1 MNEEGQFRFTNG
13 SVVDTDLNFDRVK
26 AVVMHEFT
34 HEQLYAKTTYGQ
46 IVLMLQKNAI
56 FHDKSSEFGDVL
68 FDYMNR
74 MQERTAV
81 NVEIMYE
88 CILNGTDA
96 YNNAIDRLYIR
107 NRRYFNYFRKLCCIN
122 GKVKSEEA
130 AKMLTKILL
139 GIATV
144 ALNVNPE
151 LIPLERIDN
160 ARLLKKYFD
169 NRDNNAQISPNK
181 RFDILINVLFRE
193 NDNNNDI
200 ENVIKGSIDI
210 ERINDY
216 DYIHNLAFKK
226 VSKLLYD
233 SKISSR
239 LIPRIETIGGMK
251 FEHKA
256 GFEQL
261 MVKPA
266 KINTKKEIYFEIIKK
281 QGEFLEL
288 LNKQQHKEV
297 YIAHSIGG
305 FEDFHIANIYEKKAR
320 KNIIYTFF
328 FINDDVFYKFLS
340 NTSCKFIFYKTKLM
354 KKDGKSIRK
363 MVREL
368 PMYIYE
374 DTSIYTAIPFV
385 KDFFV
390 NAKFGFIEYDNNYI
404 FVVAK
409 KSIIL
414 FSNVIKE
421 AKDVL
426 INELCT
432 SNLSYIEN
440 VYNFCDVNEVIRINR
455 RCNEYEPNSLDD
467 AKLER

>member
-1 MNEEGQFRFTNG
+1 M
-13 SVVDTDLNFDRVK
+13 
-26 AVVMHEFT
+26 
-34 HEQLYAKTTYGQ
+34 
-46 IVLMLQKNAI
+46 
-56 FHDKSSEFGDVL
+56 
-68 FDYMNR
+68 
-74 MQERTAV
+74 
-81 NVEIMYE
+81 
-88 CILNGTDA
+88 
-96 YNNAIDRLYIR
+96 
-107 NRRYFNYFRKLCCIN
+107 
-122 GKVKSEEA
+122 
-130 AKMLTKILL
+130 
-139 GIATV
+139 
-144 ALNVNPE
+144 
-151 LIPLERIDN
+151 
-160 ARLLKKYFD
+160 
-169 NRDNNAQISPNK
+169 
-181 RFDILINVLFRE
+181 
-193 NDNNNDI
+193 
-200 ENVIKGSIDI
+200 
-210 ERINDY
+210 
-216 DYIHNLAFKK
+216 AFKK